1 MDNIFLI
8 AGLGNP
14 GLLYKHTR
22 HNIGFDVLIALAKKY
37 SLTFKKDKKLKS
49 LVAIGEIL
57 DKKVV
62 LQLPQTY
69 MNRSGEA
76 LILAKNFYKV
86 DLKNILVV
94 VDDADIFFSE
104 LRIKEKGSSAGHRG
118 LKNIEDNLRTK
129 EYSRLR
135 FGIGRELNL
144 KSYVLKRFDCNESK
158 ELKELI
164 NKAIKVIELF
174 LIDGIIKAQNFANTK
189 VKKVKSNNEENNE

>member
-1 MDNIFLI
+1 MENVFLI

-22 HNIGFDVLIALAKKY
+22 HNIGFDILYSLAKKY
-37 SLTFKKDKKLKS
+37 SLKFKKDKNLKS
-49 LVAIGEIL
+49 LIGTGDIL
-57 DKKVV
+57 DRKVV

-76 LILAKNFYKV
+76 IVIAKNFYKV

-94 VDDADIFFSE
+94 VDDADISFSE
-104 LRIKEKGSSAGHRG
+104 LRIKDNGSSAGHRG

-129 EYSRLR
+129 EYARLR

-144 KSYVLKRFDCNESK
+144 KSYVLNRFDSNENK
-158 ELKELI
+158 ELEKLVD
-164 NKAIKVIELF
+164 KAIKVIELF
-174 LIDGIIKAQNFANTK
+174 LTDGIIKAQNFANIK
-189 VKKVKSNNEENNE
+189 IKKVKSNNEDKNE